1 MRRNL
6 ISILVETPQNVE
18 LCTVVARL
26 FIADYVTAP
35 YYALASCVPV
45 EGHLIQI
52 HFPFFFLFFPSF
64 RPRNSFFF
72 SFVWLFF
79 YLDLASIVRDC

>member
-35 YYALASCVPV
+35 YYALASCVLV

-52 HFPFFFLFFPSF
+52 HFPFLLIFPSF
-64 RPRNSFFF
+64 RPRNSFF
-72 SFVWLFF
+72 SFLLCGCF
-79 YLDLASIVRDC
+79 YLDLAPIVRDC